1 MSITISG
8 LASGLD
14 VNAIIDGLVKA
25 ESVPLTSLKTKQ
37 SQVQAASTTI
47 TSIQTK
53 LGALRAAATALADP
67 VQFSSY
73 AATSSDSAVVA
84 SVSGAPT
91 KASYDITVD
100 SIAAEQRTYSDLQ
113 DSATDALAMAGT
125 LTIQAGA
132 AAGVDVNVVAGDSL
146 SAIASKINSSGA
158 RVSASVL
165 YDGTKYRLQVRGA
178 DTGEANAVNFTESG
192 FSLGLS
198 SYDAATDQKAADAKI
213 HIDGIEVKRSTNQ
226 LVGVIPG
233 VTLAVTK
240 KTTSAATIAVSQDP
254 AALANKIGALVKAYN
269 DVVTTS
275 HTASGY
281 GQSTASNPMLAG
293 DGALRGMLDKLQRVI
308 GSPVTGASGKY
319 STMLAVGL
327 ESNRDGT
334 LTLNQT
340 KLNAAIAADPTSVS
354 KLFVVDAKTASTGAM
369 GTMQT
374 VIDSLTV
381 GKYAALQNRID
392 ALDARSRDM
401 DAQSAAIQRRIDGY
415 QAKLQAQFSA
425 LEKIMTQTKTQTAAL
440 NNILDVNSK
449 SNG

>member
-37 SQVQAASTTI
+37 TEVNAASSTI
-47 TSIQTK
+47 SSIQTK
-53 LGALRAAATALADP
+53 LGALRTAAAALADP

-73 AATSSDSAVVA
+73 AVTSSDSAVVA

-91 KASYDITVD
+91 KGAYDITVT
-100 SIAAEQRTYSDLQ
+100 SVAAEQRTYSDPQ
-113 DSATDALAMAGT
+113 GSGTDALLMSGT
-125 LTIQAGA
+125 LSIQVGA
-132 AAGVDVNVVAGDSL
+132 SAGVDVTVDPTDSL
-146 SAIASKINSSGA
+146 SAIASKINTSGA

-165 YDGTKYRLQVRGA
+165 YDGSDYRLQVRGL

-192 FSLGLS
+192 VALGLS
-198 SYDAATDQKAADAKI
+198 SVDVTDQSAADAKVV
-213 HIDGIEVKRSTNQ
+213 IDGIEVKRSTNQ
-226 LVGVIPG
+226 MVGVIPG

-240 KTTSAATIAVSQDP
+240 KTVSPATLTISQDP
-254 AALANKIGALVKAYN
+254 AALATKIGSFVKAYN
-269 DVVTTS
+269 DVVSAS
-275 HTASGY
+275 HLASGF
-281 GQSTASNPMLAG
+281 GSTKATNATLAG
-293 DGALRGMLDKLQRVI
+293 DGALRTMLDKLQRVI

-327 ESNRDGT
+327 ESNRDGS
-334 LTLNQT
+334 LTLNST
-340 KLNAAIAADPTSVS
+340 KLNAAIAADPSSVS
-354 KLFVVDAKTASTGAM
+354 RLFVVDAKTASTGAM
-369 GTMQT
+369 GTLQS

-392 ALDARSRDM
+392 ALDARSRDI
-401 DAQSAAIQRRIDGY
+401 DAQTAALQRRIDGY
-415 QAKLQAQFSA
+415 QSKLQAQFSA